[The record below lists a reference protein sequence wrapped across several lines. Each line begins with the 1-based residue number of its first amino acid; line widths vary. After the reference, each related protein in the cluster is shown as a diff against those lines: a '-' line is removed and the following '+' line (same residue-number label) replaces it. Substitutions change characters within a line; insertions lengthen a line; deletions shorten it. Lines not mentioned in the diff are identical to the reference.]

1 MKPITIFACAA
12 ILAAAVT
19 YVGQAAPNKNPAP
32 AALPVYEFVGFSTA
46 TRDGDDGFVNMNIAC
61 QAVSDDFGPDARL
74 ASVAEF
80 LDSAPTAV
88 PSIGNGAYI
97 SPGTGPNTG
106 TVLELISALSCN
118 GYSSTGQGSG
128 LVVTQIGAII
138 ETTCSL
144 FREVACSAPVQ

>member
-1 MKPITIFACAA
+1 MKSLTIIACAA
-12 ILAAAVT
+12 VLAAAVV
-19 YVGQAAPNKNPAP
+19 YVGQAAPNKPAV
-32 AALPVYEFVGFSTA
+32 LPVYEFVGFSTA

-97 SPGTGPNTG
+97 T
-106 TVLELISALSCN
+106 A
-118 GYSSTGQGSG
+118 
-128 LVVTQIGAII
+128 
-138 ETTCSL
+138 
-144 FREVACSAPVQ
+144 R